1 MDNDYEKKCYE
12 LAYLIF
18 PDVFETIDDLEIK
31 YPVRRLK
38 EGAKVTRFA
47 PSPTGFLHTGAL
59 FISLVNKKLASQS
72 EGTFYLRIE
81 DTDSKR
87 EVPGSVKLF
96 TDELK
101 KFGLSPNEGVISPE
115 KEEGFYGPYTQS
127 KRSEI
132 YKICAKHLVEKG
144 LAYPCFCTPEKL
156 AATKQSQEKNK
167 IVPGYYGVYASCRNI
182 SIDES
187 IKRVK
192 SGEPYILRFRSSGS
206 HLNKISFVDG
216 ARGKIEIAE
225 NDQDIVLIKSDG
237 LPTYHFAHVVDDHFM
252 RTTHVVRG
260 EEWIPSTPIHLEL
273 FSALGF
279 EAPTYIHV
287 PLIMKKDGNSK
298 RKLSKRKDKEAAVSY
313 FLKAGYPVE
322 AVIEYLMTLANSDYE
337 MWRNKNKETS
347 IDEFEFKLNKL
358 SSAGSLFDE
367 VKLNDISKE
376 IISKMN
382 SDEVLKRVLEYSKEY
397 DINAYNIIKE
407 NLDYSQKIFAL
418 ERDFVKKVRKDII
431 KWEDILPTFFYFF
444 NELFTKDIKENGY
457 QFDFIIDKENSKLSK
472 EDIKNILE
480 EYISVYNENDT
491 KDEWFENMKKM
502 ASALGFCTDMK
513 EYKQNPQNY
522 KGSTADVASVIRIAI
537 VNRKNSPDIYE
548 IMKILGKDLVIERFK
563 NAVKSI

>member
-1 MDNDYEKKCYE
+1 MDKDYEKKCYE

-18 PDVFETIDDLEIK
+18 PDVDETVDDLEIK

-38 EGAKVTRFA
+38 ENAKVTRFA

-59 FISLVNKKLASQS
+59 FTSLVDKKLASQS
-72 EGTFYLRIE
+72 EGIFYLRIE

-96 TDELK
+96 TEELK
-101 KFGLSPNEGVISPE
+101 KFGLTPDEGVISPD

-127 KRSEI
+127 KREHI
-132 YKICAKHLVEKG
+132 YRICAKHLVEQG

-156 AATKQSQEKNK
+156 AATHEAQEKNK

-187 IKRVK
+187 IERVK
-192 SGEPYILRFRSSGS
+192 AGEKYILRFRSSGS
-206 HLNKISFVDG
+206 HLNKIAFVDG

-225 NDQDIVLIKSDG
+225 NDQDIVLIKGDG

-273 FSALGF
+273 FKAMGF
-279 EAPTYIHV
+279 EAPTYVHI
-287 PLIMKKDGNSK
+287 PLIMKKEGNSK

-313 FLKAGYPVE
+313 FLKAGYPIE
-322 AVIEYLMTLANSDYE
+322 AVMEYLMTLANSDFE
-337 MWRNKNKETS
+337 MWRNKNKEEK

-358 SSAGSLFDE
+358 SSAGSLFDD

-376 IISKMN
+376 IISKMD
-382 SDEVLKRVLEYSKEY
+382 SKEVLKRVLEYSEEY
-397 DINAYNIIKE
+397 DIKTYDLIKKDTE
-407 NLDYSQKIFAL
+407 YSRAIFAL
-418 ERDFVKKVRKDII
+418 ERDGAKKIRKDII

-444 NELFTKDIKENGY
+444 NELFEEDVLNNGY
-457 QFDFIIDKENSKLSK
+457 QFDFIVDKENSKLNSS
-472 EDIKNILE
+472 DIKDLLK

-491 KDEWFENMKKM
+491 KDEWFTNMKEM
-502 ASALGFCTDMK
+502 ASRLGYCTDMK

-522 KGSTADVASVIRIAI
+522 KGSTSDVASAIRMAI

-548 IMKILGKDLVIERFK
+548 IMKILGKDEVIRRFNKVIE
-563 NAVKSI
+563 SI